1 MAQNSINFSECI
13 KKSHLIFF
21 WDSPLLHFTTEN
33 VLWNSILK
41 SSPVKNILDAK
52 RWHVTKWFFMD
63 DTRIKKKVQ
72 TNSSRTM
79 KSPLKW
85 CGKNA
90 FRTSQKFLELYQPT
104 NIEKYFKDNFKSI
117 FCLVIFYLHLLT
129 CVPHHNPSIK

>member
-63 DTRIKKKVQ
+63 DTRIKKRFKQIHHEPWNRHWNDVERMPSGRVK
-72 TNSSRTM
+72 NSSNYISPPISKNILRTI
-79 KSPLKW
+79 L
-85 CGKNA
+85 
-90 FRTSQKFLELYQPT
+90 SQF
-104 NIEKYFKDNFKSI
+104 FFM
-117 FCLVIFYLHLLT
+117 FGHLLPALANMCT
-129 CVPHHNPSIK
+129 AP